1 MASKLTAV
9 GLVAW
14 AAGIVIQILT
24 GVDEYPM
31 IPPGAVI
38 LLAAALLVSL
48 LPWRWA
54 PIVGVSLAI
63 LILVRAFVTSSMGN
77 RLSEP
82 GENGPFI
89 GTSVQML
96 GLITAVVTRIVATV
110 QNYRTPSTRR

>member
-9 GLVAW
+9 GLVTW

-24 GVDEYPM
+24 GVYEYPM
-31 IPPGAVI
+31 IPLGTVI

-48 LPWRWA
+48 PLWRWA
-54 PIVGVSLAI
+54 PIVRVSLAI
-63 LILVRAFVTSSMGN
+63 LILVGAFDTSSTGY

-82 GENGPFI
+82 GEIGPFI

-96 GLITAVVTRIVATV
+96 GLITAVVTGIVATV
-110 QNYRTPSTRR
+110 QNYRTLSTRR